1 MELCRSGGHVKLNS
15 DLVVCLAGVLWGE
28 TLDFLV
34 RRGVSHEE
42 AGKFADK
49 VRWEI
54 EGFLDDVR

>member
-1 MELCRSGGHVKLNS
+1 LYAWQAFFGGE
-15 DLVVCLAGVLWGE
+15 A
-28 TLDFLV
+28 LDFLV

-54 EGFLDDVR
+54 EGLLDHVR